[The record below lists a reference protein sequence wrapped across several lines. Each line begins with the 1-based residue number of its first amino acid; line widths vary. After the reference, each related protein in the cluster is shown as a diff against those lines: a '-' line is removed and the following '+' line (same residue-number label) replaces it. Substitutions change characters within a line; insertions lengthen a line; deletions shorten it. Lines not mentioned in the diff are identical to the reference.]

1 MLKKLYELFSSRLFA
16 KKETTIE
23 EQKTLLVQ
31 AYSTVEE
38 YRQDNRNLYT
48 EIGNIQSNIKTLEY
62 LIRKSYEKN
71 EPKESQL
78 KDLALLRK
86 ELEAKKLFVEKNDPQ
101 IKAYEQKIEI
111 YRKST
116 EDLNYKI
123 KHNKLKSKL
132 ATWNKNAL
140 ENQNALENISSEE
153 KLNASTKEAEVAATD
168 FTSPDDQ
175 VSLEYEIEKI
185 KEEFNDQQKKPTL

>member
-86 ELEAKKLFVEKNDPQ
+86 ELEAKKLFVEKNDQQ

-111 YRKST
+111 YRKNT

>member
-86 ELEAKKLFVEKNDPQ
+86 ELEAKKLFVEKNDQQ

-132 ATWNKNAL
+132 ATWNKDAL

>member
-86 ELEAKKLFVEKNDPQ
+86 ELEAKKLFVEKNDQQ

>member
-1 MLKKLYELFSSRLFA
+1 MLNKLYELLSSRLFA

-23 EQKTLLVQ
+23 EQKNLLVQ
-31 AYSTVEE
+31 AYATIEE

-48 EIGNIQSNIKTLEY
+48 EISNAQSNIKTLEY
-62 LIRKSYEKN
+62 LIKKSYEKN

-86 ELEAKKLFVEKNDPQ
+86 ELEVKNLLVEKNNQQ
-101 IKAYEQKIEI
+101 IKTYEQKIET
-111 YRKST
+111 YRKNT

-123 KHNKLKSKL
+123 KRNKLKSKL

-140 ENQNALENISSEE
+140 ENQNALENISANE
-153 KLNASTKEAEVAATD
+153 KLNASTKEAEVAAID
-168 FTSPDDQ
+168 FVSPDDQ
-175 VSLEYEIEKI
+175 ASLEYEVEKI
-185 KEEFNDQQKKPTL
+185 KEEFNDQQQKPTL